1 VNVAPA
7 DVMHGLAAP
16 AWQHLDAKHTL
27 GLLPGPGFA
36 PAVKLNELRDQ
47 MLDGVGC
54 GVALGFLGLSFLGR
68 RVDTLFQLMARF
80 GRKPARGRERDLRP
94 LAKRHLDRPAVEP
107 PAISPRPAS
116 ARL

>member
-1 VNVAPA
+1 MNVAPA

-68 RVDTLFQLMARF
+68 RVDTLFQLWRASAASLRAAASETC
-80 GRKPARGRERDLRP
+80 GHWPSVTLIGRP
-94 LAKRHLDRPAVEP
+94 LNL
-107 PAISPRPAS
+107 PR
-116 ARL
+116 